1 MKTRDFMK
9 ISVGGAV
16 AMSSLNAKENNA
28 GERVEKPKVP
38 FANPSKEAA
47 ANAAKNPF
55 GLVYGDAISKNE
67 AGKVNLTPVSYKS
80 RGLDIAANVY
90 TPANFDPN
98 KSYAAVVVAHP
109 NGGVK
114 EQVAGL
120 YAQRLAELGYVAIA
134 FDAAYQGASGG
145 MPRNVDTPANRI
157 EDIRAAA
164 DFLLKFKG
172 VDRDRIGVLG
182 ICGGGGYTLKAAQ
195 TDKIFKAVA
204 TLSAFDSGL
213 ARRNGFLD
221 AQISTIQQRLKDA
234 SDARAKEVL
243 TGEVEYVP
251 DPNLTDE
258 EIAKITN
265 DLYREGLKYYHRTHA
280 HPNSTFAYTKSS
292 LLDLMNFDAASNM
305 DLINQPLL
313 MMVGSKADSAYMSER
328 AFAGA
333 SGTQKKEY
341 FKIDGALHID
351 TYYKPEYVDVAMKK
365 LAQFYGENL

>member
-1 MKTRDFMK
+1 MKRRDFMK

-16 AMSSLNAKENNA
+16 AMSGLNAKENKA
-28 GERVEKPKVP
+28 GERVEKPKAP

-55 GLVYGDAISKNE
+55 GLVYGGAISKNE
-67 AGKVNLTPVSYKS
+67 AGKVNLTPISYKS

-98 KSYAAVVVAHP
+98 KSYAAAVVAHP

-134 FDAAYQGASGG
+134 FDAAYQGASEG

-195 TDKIFKAVA
+195 TDKIFKVVA

-251 DPNLTDE
+251 DPKFNRRGDSQNHQRSLPRG
-258 EIAKITN
+258 AKI
-265 DLYREGLKYYHRTHA
+265 LPSHA
-280 HPNSTFAYTKSS
+280 
-292 LLDLMNFDAASNM
+292 
-305 DLINQPLL
+305 
-313 MMVGSKADSAYMSER
+313 R
-328 AFAGA
+328 AFKLHLRLH
-333 SGTQKKEY
+333 QKQSARSHELRRCEQY
-341 FKIDGALHID
+341 GSNQSAAFDDGRLQ
-351 TYYKPEYVDVAMKK
+351 
-365 LAQFYGENL
+365 L

>member
-1 MKTRDFMK
+1 MKKRDFMK

-28 GERVEKPKVP
+28 GERVEKLKVP

-67 AGKVNLTPVSYKS
+67 EGKVNLTPVSYKS

-98 KSYAAVVVAHP
+98 KSYAAIVVAHP

-221 AQISTIQQRLKDA
+221 A
-234 SDARAKEVL
+234 
-243 TGEVEYVP
+243 
-251 DPNLTDE
+251 
-258 EIAKITN
+258 
-265 DLYREGLKYYHRTHA
+265 
-280 HPNSTFAYTKSS
+280 
-292 LLDLMNFDAASNM
+292 
-305 DLINQPLL
+305 
-313 MMVGSKADSAYMSER
+313 
-328 AFAGA
+328 
-333 SGTQKKEY
+333 
-341 FKIDGALHID
+341 
-351 TYYKPEYVDVAMKK
+351 
-365 LAQFYGENL
+365 

>member
-1 MKTRDFMK
+1 MKRRDFMK

-120 YAQRLAELGYVAIA
+120 YAQRLAGLAT
-134 FDAAYQGASGG
+134 SRS
-145 MPRNVDTPANRI
+145 PLTRL
-157 EDIRAAA
+157 IRALAGA
-164 DFLLKFKG
+164 CRATSIRLQTG
-172 VDRDRIGVLG
+172 SRISARQPIFCLN
-182 ICGGGGYTLKAAQ
+182 LKA
-195 TDKIFKAVA
+195 
-204 TLSAFDSGL
+204 
-213 ARRNGFLD
+213 
-221 AQISTIQQRLKDA
+221 
-234 SDARAKEVL
+234 
-243 TGEVEYVP
+243 
-251 DPNLTDE
+251 
-258 EIAKITN
+258 
-265 DLYREGLKYYHRTHA
+265 
-280 HPNSTFAYTKSS
+280 
-292 LLDLMNFDAASNM
+292 
-305 DLINQPLL
+305 
-313 MMVGSKADSAYMSER
+313 
-328 AFAGA
+328 
-333 SGTQKKEY
+333 
-341 FKIDGALHID
+341 
-351 TYYKPEYVDVAMKK
+351 
-365 LAQFYGENL
+365 

>member
-1 MKTRDFMK
+1 MKKRDFMK

-90 TPANFDPN
+90 
-98 KSYAAVVVAHP
+98 
-109 NGGVK
+109 
-114 EQVAGL
+114 
-120 YAQRLAELGYVAIA
+120 
-134 FDAAYQGASGG
+134 
-145 MPRNVDTPANRI
+145 TPANRI

-243 TGEVEYVP
+243 MGEVEYVP